1 MAFTDIRGRRENAG
15 DSAVT
20 GDVKRAGSM
29 MTEGID
35 TTKMDMLNNLAG
47 ATAYSQIKDR
57 SEELRCLRHIA
68 PKKLWVMECRE
79 PV

>member
-1 MAFTDIRGRRENAG
+1 MAFTDIGGRRENAG

-20 GDVKRAGSM
+20 GDAKRAGSM

-47 ATAYSQIKDR
+47 EPPRGGSQELPLTLR
-57 SEELRCLRHIA
+57 SRIA
-68 PKKLWVMECRE
+68 LKSSDA
-79 PV
+79 